1 MPDPIIL
8 FHADKIIMAVN
19 DPSIPDEE
27 KPEEVVKQISLCV
40 SALINRILGFDG

>member
-8 FHADKIIMAVN
+8 YHADKIIMAVN

-27 KPEEVVKQISLCV
+27 KPDEVVRQISLCI
-40 SALINRILGFDG
+40 SALINRILGLE